1 MSKQIDLDKIRLD
14 GGTQMR
20 AEIDYH
26 TVEDYAHAYASGV
39 DMPELTV
46 FCDGSTNWLGD
57 GFHRWHAAKKAGKK
71 MVPCHVKQGSQR
83 DAILFAAGVNDTH
96 GLRRTPEDKRIAV
109 RTLLSDEEWRKCSDK
124 WIADHAKV
132 SRPFVA
138 DQRKQLPKFTGCNVA
153 PCEDGKAEKRKGQ
166 DGKVYTRRKP
176 VVVPHV
182 PPIDADEPPVKKTE
196 LAATSSK
203 PVTVSREKD
212 YGDFFN
218 EEHEWVRIIAD
229 LVARMRKRHSK
240 ANIDKGRYVHE
251 LNTMANEIAE
261 AIEEAEAVA

>member
-26 TVEDYAHAYASGV
+26 AVEDYSHAYASGV

-57 GFHRWHAAKKAGKK
+57 GFHRWHAAKKAGMKS
-71 MVPCHVKQGSQR
+71 VLCHVKQGSLR

-96 GLRRTPEDKRIAV
+96 GLRRTPADKRIAV
-109 RTLLSDEEWRKCSDK
+109 RTLLADKEWTKRSDV
-124 WIADHAKV
+124 WIAKQCRV
-132 SRPFVA
+132 SDRFVA
-138 DQRKQLPKFTGCNVA
+138 SQRQQAPKSGSNVL
-153 PCEDGKAEKRKGQ
+153 PCEDEQPEKREGQ

-182 PPIDADEPPVKKTE
+182 PPIDEDGEEIGTHRRQAIAMASDLPCFEDERNLFCALADLVQIVKKTQ
-196 LAATSSK
+196 
-203 PVTVSREKD
+203 
-212 YGDFFN
+212 Y
-218 EEHEWVRIIAD
+218 
-229 LVARMRKRHSK
+229 K
-240 ANIDKGRYVHE
+240 ASIDKGRLMHD
-251 LNTMANEIAE
+251 LNEWANDIAE
-261 AIEEAEAVA
+261 AIEEAEAK